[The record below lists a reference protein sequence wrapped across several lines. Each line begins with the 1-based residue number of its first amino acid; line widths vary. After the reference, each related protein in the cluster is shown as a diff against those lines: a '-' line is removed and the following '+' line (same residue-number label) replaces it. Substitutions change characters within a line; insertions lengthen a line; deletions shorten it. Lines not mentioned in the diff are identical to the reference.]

1 MTYWKNFWLYATGR
15 LVSIMGTGIQ
25 DVAVPLFILD
35 LTGSGT
41 AMGTFMI
48 ITMAPRLV
56 LVPLAGVL
64 GDRVNRKFI
73 MVSMDFGRGI
83 LILVLAFLAVNNMV
97 TIPVLFAAQFG
108 MSLMNALFGPATM
121 AMLPDL
127 VEEEDL
133 TRANSTIQGINS
145 ISLIVGPALGGI
157 IYGFGGIYLA
167 FLANGISFIASGVSE
182 LFIQYHQVTKKMG
195 KIKEVVIDLR
205 NGLSFVKTQH
215 GLFILLIFALVLNF
229 LVNPVF
235 AVILPYVLRVEIQ
248 FSAEQY
254 GVLQTSFMAGILL
267 GNIILATVLAK
278 AKVKT
283 LFTRGLLLQSVAMLV
298 FAGLIF
304 PQIVAV
310 LGYGSW
316 TMFWVLVLTF
326 APMGL
331 LNAFVNT
338 PLMVE
343 VQKLTPTE
351 FRARVFSVVEVAAQ
365 GVVPIGFGVIGI
377 LLDLAPAHIVTLGV
391 MVMEFLVVV
400 FFVVKYSQ
408 VVFVNFENNHNRN
421 KNKNKNE
428 F

>member
-1 MTYWKNFWLYATGR
+1 
-15 LVSIMGTGIQ
+15 MGTGIQ

-35 LTGSGT
+35 VTGSGT

-64 GDRVNRKFI
+64 GDRINRKFI

-97 TIPVLFAAQFG
+97 TIPILFAAQFG

-127 VEEEDL
+127 VKEEDL

-157 IYGFGGIYLA
+157 IYAFGGIYLA

-182 LFIQYHQVTKKMG
+182 LFIQYHQQTKKMG
-195 KIKEVVIDLR
+195 KIKEVVIDLKE
-205 NGLSFVKTQH
+205 GLSFVKTQH

-254 GVLQTSFMAGILL
+254 GVLQTTFMTGILL

-283 LFTRGLLLQSVAMLV
+283 LFNKGLLLQSVAMLI

-304 PQIVAV
+304 PQVVAV
-310 LGYGSW
+310 LGYNSW
-316 TMFWVLVLTF
+316 IMFWVLVFTF
-326 APMGL
+326 VPMGL

-351 FRARVFSVVEVAAQ
+351 FRARVFSVMEVAAQ

-377 LLDLAPAHIVTLGV
+377 LLDVAPAHIVTLGV
-391 MVMEFLVVV
+391 MIMEFLVIVL
-400 FFVVKYSQ
+400 FVMKYSQ
-408 VVFVNFENNHNRN
+408 AVFVDFENNHN
-421 KNKNKNE
+421 KNK
-428 F
+428 